1 MAEDAGV
8 NGAAE
13 MTTAG
18 AADAAIVAENAG
30 VTAAAEMTTAGAAT
44 AAIVAS

>member
-1 MAEDAGV
+1 MAEDAGVNAAAEMTTAGAADAAKVAEDAGV

-18 AADAAIVAENAG
+18 AA
-30 VTAAAEMTTAGAAT
+30 TP
-44 AAIVAS
+44 AIVAS